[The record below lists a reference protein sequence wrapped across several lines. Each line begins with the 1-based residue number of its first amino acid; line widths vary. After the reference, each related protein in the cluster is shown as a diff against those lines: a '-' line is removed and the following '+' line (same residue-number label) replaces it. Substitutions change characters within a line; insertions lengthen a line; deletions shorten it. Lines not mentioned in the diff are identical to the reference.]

1 MIQEQKQLLLKDL
14 CARLPYG
21 VNVNIINDGYEA
33 FQKGEYDNTL
43 RYHHIEPFVCDRI
56 EIYPYLRPMSS
67 MTEEEKKEF
76 NKLIGGENT
85 NWQLFDE
92 NRIAHCKSFYSVFC
106 YFSTMGKIIS
116 WCNEH
121 HFDYRGLIPMGL
133 ALEAP
138 EGMYKNK

>member
-1 MIQEQKQLLLKDL
+1 MTNEEKQLLLVDL
-14 CARLPYG
+14 CARLPYRVKIG
-21 VNVNIINDGYEA
+21 LIGAHEKLFGNPFVLDIEDYKNCNPLIIINS
-33 FQKGEYDNTL
+33 NWL
-43 RYHHIEPFVCDRI
+43 
-56 EIYPYLRPMSS
+56 PYLRPMSN